1 MRRAAS
7 VGRRAGQGKCTI
19 AKSNACHNRLPTTGH
34 RVPSSSH
41 RPSDPLAH
49 GTRFIAVLCALLWSA
64 VALAA
69 HDTALAVPALAA
81 AASSLAL
88 TLWLCGER
96 RRLARALANAQA
108 ETQADNTHQQAC
120 AALVETSLE
129 ADLAQ
134 VLARSAALLGA
145 SRAWLRVEAVPGV
158 QNLDWSL
165 ESGVRNAD
173 QSAEN
178 NPWWQPA
185 LSSPA
190 AWAGDGTAPARCAVA
205 LRQHDIELGVL
216 AFEDGQARQAFAP
229 AATRLLPTLAALTTQ
244 LLLRLRLEQALA
256 EASEHSAHERRLFLS
271 QLSHKLRTPMTAVL
285 GFAQILEFD
294 DSLALEHREFVRE
307 IESAGQTLLNML
319 NELVGVAR
327 N

>member
-7 VGRRAGQGKCTI
+7 VGSRAGQGKCTI
-19 AKSNACHNRLPTTGH
+19 AKSNACHNRLPITGH
-34 RVPSSSH
+34 RVPSRPP

-69 HDTALAVPALAA
+69 HGTALAVPALAA

-96 RRLARALANAQA
+96 RRLAHALAEA
-108 ETQADNTHQQAC
+108 QADNAHLQAC
-120 AALVETSLE
+120 AALVEASLE

-185 LSSPA
+185 PSSPA

-256 EASEHSAHERRLFLS
+256 EASEQSAHERRLFLS

-319 NELVGVAR
+319 NELVGAAR
-327 N
+327 D